1 MTIKLFL
8 ATVAALVV
16 TGTPAAASE
25 RQPTAIPEKCIFTV
39 PGTKLECG
47 QLDVKLDRSDPQSTA
62 RQKLS
67 YVILKSKSKQ
77 PAADPVVFLTG
88 GPGSS
93 ALYFLNVL
101 AKSAIL
107 NTRDLIAI
115 EQRGNGYS
123 EPNLLCDVADAS
135 DIASV
140 RVAYRKCFEQVAARK
155 LPLRAYNLDEAAR
168 DINDLRTALKIRE
181 WNIFGTSYGSFWAL
195 RYLAM
200 RPAGVRSVILD
211 SPYPPQAD
219 PRDSWVAHLNG
230 LDAVFAACAAE
241 TKCNAAY
248 PDLRNQFLGLLAEA
262 AKQPGYTDDL
272 GSQLIN
278 FVINTNFETA
288 SVMNVPRL
296 LYAYARKDQNAIQA
310 IALLD
315 PYGKPKGFDIR
326 RAASTGLKMNAK
338 CIEDTPFQSL
348 QKDRL
353 VLRGTWPAGVI
364 AAAKLTASDAV
375 GYCGKIWE
383 VAPGSPDFNQPVTS
397 NVPALIT
404 VGALDPETPP
414 ANGEAMKQ
422 TLPNATLAILPDS
435 AHAAIARPS
444 ACTIGILERFLA
456 RPADKVDI
464 ACLAKDQ
471 PRFVLPSDPIA
482 MIRIGR

>member
-1 MTIKLFL
+1 MPPKSIL
-8 ATVAALVV
+8 AIFAALAV
-16 TGTPAAASE
+16 TATPAMAAE
-25 RQPTAIPEKCIFTV
+25 RAPTATFEKCAFAVAGI
-39 PGTKLECG
+39 KLECG
-47 QLDVKLDRSDPQSTA
+47 QLDVKLDRSDALSDA

-67 YVILKSKSKQ
+67 YVVLKSKSKQ
-77 PAADPVVFLTG
+77 PLADPVVFLTG

-123 EPNLLCDVADAS
+123 EPNLLCDAS
-135 DIASV
+135 EPDTIASV
-140 RVAYRKCFEQVAARK
+140 RIAYRKCFEQVAARK

-200 RPAGVRSVILD
+200 RPEGVRSVILD

-241 TKCNAAY
+241 AKCNAAY

-262 AKQPGYTDDL
+262 TKQPGYTDDV

-288 SVMNVPRL
+288 SVLNVPRL
-296 LYAYARKDQNAIQA
+296 IHAYARKDQNTIQT
-310 IALLD
+310 IASLD
-315 PYGKPKGFDIR
+315 PYGKPKGFDIN
-326 RAASTGLKMNAK
+326 RALSLGLRMNTE
-338 CIEDTPFQSL
+338 CIEDIPFESPP
-348 QKDRL
+348 KNRL
-353 VLRGTWPAGVI
+353 VLNGTWPASVV
-364 AAAKLTASDAV
+364 AAAKLTASYAV

-383 VAPGSPDFNQPVTS
+383 VPTGSPDFNQPVS
-397 NVPALIT
+397 SDVPALIT

-414 ANGEAMKQ
+414 TFGEMMKQ
-422 TLPNATLAILPDS
+422 TLPNATLAVLPDS

-444 ACTIGILERFLA
+444 TCTVGILERFLA
-456 RPADKVDI
+456 RPAERVDV

-482 MIRIGR
+482 MMKIGR